1 LYFLRDCCIIYT
13 LICQGGD
20 VQRKNLN
27 VIISFI
33 SALLLSSLACGIG
46 QPTPTRTPTPTVT
59 KTIVPTQTPRPSP
72 TPQPTPTQT
81 PNLAA
86 TQRAE
91 ELDAEVQAYFE
102 KGYLTATNGRFIELE
117 EFSYDWA
124 RLDSYRL
131 FPLGESA
138 SDFFMSGHVEWDS
151 AFRNSGK
158 AGCGFYFSYQEN
170 KDHYAVILDRSRV
183 YFLITD
189 QSRGYSSLITPTR
202 GTGLVD
208 FDYPVE
214 ADFTLIVKG
223 NYAYVL
229 VDGEVVGE
237 YTLAR
242 SRPMHGD
249 LGLTALS
256 STNRGYG
263 THCEMTNLHLWI
275 PIQE

>member
-1 LYFLRDCCIIYT
+1 MERKKPTPILFSILV
-13 LICQGGD
+13 LIL
-20 VQRKNLN
+20 V
-27 VIISFI
+27 
-33 SALLLSSLACGIG
+33 SLACGTA
-46 QPTPTRTPTPTVT
+46 QPTPTSTPEPTVT
-59 KTIVPTQTPRPSP
+59 NSAVPTNTPRPSP
-72 TPQPTPTQT
+72 TPQPTPT

-91 ELDAEVQAYFE
+91 ELNAEVQTYFD
-102 KGYLTATNGRFIELE
+102 KGYLATTNGRFKELGD
-117 EFSYDWA
+117 FSYDWA
-124 RLDSYRL
+124 QLGSYRL

-138 SDFFMSGHVEWDS
+138 SDFFLSGHFEWDS

-158 AGCGFYFSYQEN
+158 AGCGFYFSYEEN
-170 KDHYAVILDRSRV
+170 EFHYAVILDRSQV

-189 QSRGYSSLITPTR
+189 LSRRYSGLVTPTR

-223 NYAYVL
+223 TYAYVR

-242 SRPMHGD
+242 SRPPHGD

-263 THCEMTNLHLWI
+263 TRCEMTNLHLWI

>member
-1 LYFLRDCCIIYT
+1 MRP
-13 LICQGGD
+13 QNRSA
-20 VQRKNLN
+20 V
-27 VIISFI
+27 ISFI
-33 SALLLSSLACGIG
+33 SAFVFISLACGTA
-46 QPTPTRTPTPTVT
+46 QPTLTNTPEPTLTNTETPTNTAIPSPTPE
-59 KTIVPTQTPRPSP
+59 PTQTPDF
-72 TPQPTPTQT
+72 
-81 PNLAA
+81 AA

-91 ELDAEVQAYFE
+91 GLNAEVQLYFDQ
-102 KGYLTATNGRFIELE
+102 GYLGTTNGRFIELE

-124 RLDSYRL
+124 RLGSYGL

-138 SDFFMSGHVEWDS
+138 SDFVLSGHFEWDS

-170 KDHYAVILDRSRV
+170 KDHYAVILDRSQV

-189 QSRGYSSLITPTR
+189 LSRGYSRFIAPTR

-223 NYAYVL
+223 TYAYVL

-256 STNRGYG
+256 STNRDFG
-263 THCEMTNLHLWI
+263 TRCEMTNLHLWK
-275 PIQE
+275 PNS